1 MAAGS
6 DIRRTIGQIDKAGE
20 RVVKRLATSVN
31 AELIKATPVDT
42 GWARANWIFS
52 IGQPIAGP
60 AGAPGKVGPARQ
72 AQSSGVA
79 RVLVYKL
86 NQGVIW
92 LSNNVPY
99 IQVLN
104 AGHSKQAPAG
114 FIEAAIDRGVRKIQ
128 G

>member
-1 MAAGS
+1 MART
-6 DIRRTIGQIDKAGE
+6 DIRRTIRDIEKTGE
-20 RVVKRLATSVN
+20 RQMKRLATSVN

-52 IGQPIAGP
+52 IGQPIDDV
-60 AGAPGKVGPARQ
+60 AGAPGKVGPAAS
-72 AQSSGVA
+72 AQSAGIG

-86 NQGVIW
+86 HQGVIW

-114 FIEAAIDRGVRKIQ
+114 FIEDAIDRGVRKVQ